1 MYKKYYVCNASQ
13 VRTRLTT
20 HKKNTLLLL
29 LWKITKD
36 IIFDLFIDGA
46 TRVTLSVFIVY
57 QKHI

>member
-1 MYKKYYVCNASQ
+1 MCNASQ

-20 HKKNTLLLL
+20 QKNTLLLL

-57 QKHI
+57 Q